1 MTSYHLG
8 QRLSFN
14 DDLCTIRYCGS
25 LPGQKGD
32 WLGVEW
38 DDSSRGKH
46 DGHFKGKRL
55 FSPLSP
61 SSSSSSFIRPT
72 RIADGSRTFLEAL
85 RFKYARDGIQST
97 LPRAEGSIEI
107 SGKIVE
113 EIGFERVRK
122 QQAILEELKVVVLDG
137 LRIRGAGQDADVARL
152 QSEIARTCP
161 NILELDVSRNLFE
174 NWKDIAV
181 LCAPLTKLRMLKAK

>member
-1 MTSYHLG
+1 MSSYYPG

-14 DDLCTIRYCGS
+14 NDLCTIRYCGS

-38 DDSSRGKH
+38 DDSTRGKH
-46 DGHFKGKRL
+46 DGQFKGKRL
-55 FSPLSP
+55 FNPLSP

-72 RIADGSRTFLEAL
+72 RIADESRTFLEAL
-85 RFKYARDGIQST
+85 RYKYAGDGVQQT
-97 LPRAEGSIEI
+97 ATKAEGSIEI

-113 EIGFERVRK
+113 EVGFERVRK
-122 QQAILEELKVVVLDG
+122 QQAILEELKIVVLDG
-137 LRIRGAGQDADVARL
+137 LRIRGANQEADVARL
-152 QSEIARTCP
+152 QSEIASICP
-161 NILELDVSRNLFE
+161 NIVELDVSRNLFE
-174 NWKDIAV
+174 HWNDIAV